1 MAKEEIV
8 ETKYGKTH
16 RFDVVKKMTGGLF
29 GGNAE
34 FYVRRDG
41 SRFKGPYSDL
51 RRAVE
56 VAEESA
62 R

>member
-1 MAKEEIV
+1 MATEEIV

-16 RFDVVKKMTGGLF
+16 RYDVVKKNTGGFF
-29 GGNAE
+29 GGSPE

-41 SRFKGPYSDL
+41 ERFKGPYSDL

-56 VAEESA
+56 VAEEA
-62 R
+62 AK